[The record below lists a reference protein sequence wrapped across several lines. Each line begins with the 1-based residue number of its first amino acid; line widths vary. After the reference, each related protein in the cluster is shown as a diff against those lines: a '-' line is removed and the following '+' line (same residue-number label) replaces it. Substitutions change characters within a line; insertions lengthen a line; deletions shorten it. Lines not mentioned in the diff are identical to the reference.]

1 MNEKNQVVWFTGLSG
16 AGKTTLANALAEQ
29 LKLEGIVPVL
39 LDGDAI
45 RALVNQTGFDE
56 TARKQHN
63 LQVGKWAAFLEAQGH
78 FVLVS
83 LISPYQDIR
92 QEVRNMCRHFV
103 EVYVTTPLEECIKRD
118 PKGLYSK
125 ALSGEIPQFTGISA
139 PYEKPQNAEIE
150 LDTSTLSL
158 QESVHLLRT
167 YINKK
172 NNENKHRKSTFHSIG

>member
-1 MNEKNQVVWFTGLSG
+1 MNKKNQVVWFTGLSG

-125 ALSGEIPQFTGISA
+125 VLSGEITQFTGISA
-139 PYEKPQNAEIE
+139 PYERPQNAEIE
-150 LDTSTLSL
+150 FDTSTLSL
-158 QESVHLLRT
+158 QESVHLLLT
-167 YINKK
+167 YLNNTK
-172 NNENKHRKSTFHSIG
+172 NED